1 MFCLN
6 IHITRLL
13 RSIFW
18 RSKLLNFA
26 EKSQMVDRCIIQK
39 MEDHKKKQLV
49 NDWFALIH
57 VRTCVINVAGK
68 EWFVMI
74 HPNPNHRSYWVDLG
88 SEMYSYELF
97 WEWTKIWPRPK
108 LSTIHD
114 SSFWG
119 CFLGEWLTCKIRF
132 QANNGEDMHPMT
144 QCRWGGCHDDRL
156 LAVPPPH
163 DILPEIIHDIHVV
176 TMLWVLLESSQEMGL
191 VHRAQDISESVPQ
204 KYSSIVVIKIQ
215 RFDEF
220 YPTCSSMFMAKIQ
233 RFLSPRVLCHEE
245 SWGS

>member
-1 MFCLN
+1 MWLGKNDSSWFTP
-6 IHITRLL
+6 IPITVATG
-13 RSIFW
+13 SIW
-18 RSKLLNFA
+18 
-26 EKSQMVDRCIIQK
+26 DPRCIA
-39 MEDHKKKQLV
+39 M
-49 NDWFALIH
+49 
-57 VRTCVINVAGK
+57 
-68 EWFVMI
+68 
-74 HPNPNHRSYWVDLG
+74 SYFGNGPRFDPDL
-88 SEMYSYELF
+88 
-97 WEWTKIWPRPK
+97 K